1 MKLTVIVDS
10 ENRVTG
16 PGEGEYI
23 LIYEVNGDAV
33 GLIGK
38 EPNPALQAE
47 MHRGL
52 YALRRVKELGADSLI
67 VSEIGRP
74 GFNLA
79 KSLNLKVYIVPEGV
93 SADDA
98 VKMVISGKVN
108 VANAPT
114 HEHGHHEHGLE
125 FR

>member
-1 MKLTVIVDS
+1 MKLAVIVDS
-10 ENRVTG
+10 EGHITG

-23 LIYEVNGDAV
+23 LIYEVDGDAV
-33 GLIGK
+33 RLVGR

-52 YALRRVKELGADSLI
+52 YALRRVRELGADSLI

-79 KSLNLKVYIVPEGV
+79 KSIKLKVYIVPDGV
-93 SADDA
+93 NADDA

-108 VANAPT
+108 AANAPT
-114 HEHGHHEHGLE
+114 HEHGHDEHELE
-125 FR
+125 SM

>member
-1 MKLTVIVDS
+1 MKLAVIADS
-10 ENRVTG
+10 GNHVTG

-23 LIYEVNGDAV
+23 LVYEVNGDAV
-33 GLIGK
+33 KLVGR

-52 YALRRVKELGADSLI
+52 YALRRVRELGVDSLI

-79 KSLNLKVYIVPEGV
+79 KSINLRVYIVPDGV
-93 SADDA
+93 NADDA
-98 VKMVISGKVN
+98 VKMVISGMVN
-108 VANAPT
+108 AADAPT
-114 HEHGHHEHGLE
+114 HEHGHHEHG
-125 FR
+125 F